1 MRKDRCLAGGGT
13 LFSMTESRNDN
24 YRFPARPLLPKGEL
38 LRTRLGRA
46 LLLAVHENDGQ
57 PAQEAARLLR
67 TAAGCGDAGMVFAA
81 LAQPFGEGAGH
92 NTLTFLLDA
101 HTPGNTATAVALDAV
116 MGLHESL
123 HSDTS
128 LSGHVDMLWWSID
141 PGHGSAVDLA
151 RRSGDAA
158 LAARFDGKAWTG
170 GLQEG
175 LGWVFNEARLA
186 HAGQA
191 TFDSGAAFLMKWLHL
206 GHYVDTPALV
216 LQRVPG
222 VATGCDSQGRGLAE
236 VAALG
241 FLEDDIWV
249 ERMEAL
255 AVAMCRRGISDDEA
269 GILCVAG
276 LHALR
281 NHGREGQDCG
291 RRMLASLDRG
301 RGKDWRGHLLEAAR
315 ATSRLPC
322 SEAADK
328 HSGLTRVWSGEL
340 DAWTPGNL
348 PGCAAEVMDAVLSHR
363 GARLGLVSSQLLG
376 KPPQAQ
382 GDWAAWLPRLP
393 ARGWLGRVLATCA
406 EDFSAFAQARPRADC
421 WWLEPGFLGPALQ
434 SLPDDE
440 RQAGLAALMR
450 FAPAARA
457 RLDAER
463 LEQGRVATHGRRRA

>member
-1 MRKDRCLAGGGT
+1 
-13 LFSMTESRNDN
+13 MTESWNDN
-24 YRFPARPLLPKGEL
+24 YRFPARALPPKGEL
-38 LRTRLGRA
+38 LRTRLERA

-57 PAQEAARLLR
+57 PTQEVARLLR
-67 TAAGCGDAGMVFAA
+67 TAAGYGDAGLVFAV

-92 NTLTFLLDA
+92 NALTFLLDRHA
-101 HTPGNTATAVALDAV
+101 ASNPATASALDAI
-116 MGLHESL
+116 MWLHESI
-123 HSDTS
+123 HSSPS

-151 RRSGDAA
+151 RQSGDAG
-158 LAARFDGKAWTG
+158 LAARFGGKAWIG
-170 GLQEG
+170 DLQDG
-175 LGWVFNEARLA
+175 LGWVFNEARLT
-186 HAGQA
+186 HVGQA
-191 TFDSGAAFLMKWLHL
+191 TFDSGAEFLVKWLHL
-206 GHYVDTPALV
+206 GHYADTPALM

-241 FLEDDIWV
+241 FLDDDIWV

-255 AVAMCRRGISDDEA
+255 VVAMCRRGVSDDEA

-291 RRMLASLDRG
+291 RRMLASLNRG
-301 RGKDWRGHLLEAAR
+301 RGKDWHGHLLEAAM
-315 ATSRLPC
+315 ATARLPC
-322 SEAADK
+322 NEAADK

-340 DAWTPGNL
+340 GAWTPENL
-348 PGCAAEVMDAVLSHR
+348 PGCASEVMDAVLSHR
-363 GARLGLVSSQLLG
+363 GTRLGLVSSQLLG

-382 GDWAAWLPRLP
+382 GDWAVWLPRLP
-393 ARGWLGRVLATCA
+393 AHGWLGRVLATCA
-406 EDFSAFAQARPRADC
+406 EDFSTFAQARPQADC

-434 SLPDDE
+434 SLPDDA
-440 RQAGLAALMR
+440 RQTGLAALAR

-457 RLDAER
+457 RLDAAR
-463 LEQGRVATHGRRRA
+463 LEQGKAAARGRRRV